1 VFAYRP
7 ERVSEILKSL
17 GTIRVLLFPLEIMFY
32 FTSLN
37 MISSLLSQTPYYVIW
52 LATDQFNMAC
62 DWHTCIRHG
71 VYIAVFGVSKENR
84 GNNVLYSF
92 WVLIQLAKYQVF
104 KLTYCGNSGI
114 ISFVDHTLKT
124 VHVVHKIKFPLQ
136 STKN

>member
-17 GTIRVLLFPLEIMFY
+17 GTIRVLLFPLEIIFY
-32 FTSLN
+32 FTLLD
-37 MISSLLSQTPYYVIW
+37 MISNLFSQTPYYVIW

-62 DWHTCIRHG
+62 DGHTCIWHG

-84 GNNVLYSF
+84 GNNILYSF
-92 WVLIQLAKYQVF
+92 WGLIQSAKYQVF
-104 KLTYCGNSGI
+104 KLTRCGNSRV

-124 VHVVHKIKFPLQ
+124 VHAAHKIKFPL
-136 STKN
+136 